1 MSWLYGPMPVGFALL
16 ALRYALEA
24 FGVTDRHKVQ
34 VDPMLQL

>member
-1 MSWLYGPMPVGFALL
+1 MSWIYGPMPVGFALL

-24 FGVTDRHKVQ
+24 FGRADRHEVH